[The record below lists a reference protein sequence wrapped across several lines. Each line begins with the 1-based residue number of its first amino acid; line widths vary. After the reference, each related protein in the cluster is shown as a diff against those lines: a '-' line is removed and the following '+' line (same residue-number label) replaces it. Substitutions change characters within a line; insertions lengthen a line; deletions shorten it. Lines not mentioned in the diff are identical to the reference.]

1 MQQHRKEL
9 CNPKR
14 MIFETFLAD
23 CREQRGL
30 PARGAR
36 LVARL
41 RPWEPGEP
49 DEPGAGCAG

>member
-9 CNPKR
+9 CNPKW
-14 MIFETFLAD
+14 MIFETFLAN

-36 LVARL
+36 LVAPAASL
-41 RPWEPGEP
+41 EPGEP
-49 DEPGAGCAG
+49 DEPGAG